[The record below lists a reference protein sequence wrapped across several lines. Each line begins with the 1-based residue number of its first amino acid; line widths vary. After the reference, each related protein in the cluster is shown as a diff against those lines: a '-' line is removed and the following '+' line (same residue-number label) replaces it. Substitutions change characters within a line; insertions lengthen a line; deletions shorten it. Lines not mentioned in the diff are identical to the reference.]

1 MVPRT
6 LRLTVMTATLAGLA
20 FLAIPPL
27 LLSQEDTA
35 HLVLR
40 KKAAATESPS
50 IYVVQK
56 GDNLST
62 IIRRKMGK
70 PAEFTSVYRLVKKLN
85 PQIRDVNVIYPG
97 QKIVLPQLSAAPDS
111 PHYTVN
117 KGDTLSG
124 ILRNRLGIA
133 PGDIARWVGI
143 VKQLNPG
150 LGDPN
155 KIYPGQ
161 TLILTDK
168 KFADS
173 LPVDQGVESAPA
185 GVAPIDAGIF
195 RPSERDFDIISAVVK
210 QAGGTLIRKGKY
222 FIPLSENEHLAVDC
236 TDIPMVE
243 LFDGSRIFLD
253 YGHRVPDETT
263 MLMRSRWKNVT
274 VITQG
279 GGAGV
284 FSALTAIFNASRDF
298 TFRRHDGYLDMEA
311 TPALKLRVDWI
322 LARKGAEG
330 QERYL
335 LGICHTA
342 GPSQTLPE
350 PIARFAEKKGY
361 PVIEIDEKSGDVR
374 ERQALPSAS
383 DIPTLEPGGNRT
395 FVGSLLDALGY
406 PYTTDQ
412 RIPVVDATSQGTPLV
427 IRTDYSVKIGT
438 RTVLIHFGDL
448 PASFQA
454 TLQEQGMGLVQIAGD
469 EEKKVI
475 LEKVLKGID
484 IPYLQEYSEFK
495 PPEDGNP
502 SRWILTL
509 GAMRLTSEK
518 GAIYLVPA
526 DADRDLCA
534 FIHEHWNRR
543 IIRY

>member
-1 MVPRT
+1 
-6 LRLTVMTATLAGLA
+6 
-20 FLAIPPL
+20 
-27 LLSQEDTA
+27 
-35 HLVLR
+35 
-40 KKAAATESPS
+40 
-50 IYVVQK
+50 
-56 GDNLST
+56 
-62 IIRRKMGK
+62 
-70 PAEFTSVYRLVKKLN
+70 
-85 PQIRDVNVIYPG
+85 
-97 QKIVLPQLSAAPDS
+97 
-111 PHYTVN
+111 
-117 KGDTLSG
+117 
-124 ILRNRLGIA
+124 
-133 PGDIARWVGI
+133 
-143 VKQLNPG
+143 
-150 LGDPN
+150 
-155 KIYPGQ
+155 
-161 TLILTDK
+161 
-168 KFADS
+168 
-173 LPVDQGVESAPA
+173 
-185 GVAPIDAGIF
+185 
-195 RPSERDFDIISAVVK
+195 
-210 QAGGTLIRKGKY
+210 
-222 FIPLSENEHLAVDC
+222 
-236 TDIPMVE
+236 
-243 LFDGSRIFLD
+243 
-253 YGHRVPDETT
+253 
-263 MLMRSRWKNVT
+263 
-274 VITQG
+274 
-279 GGAGV
+279 
-284 FSALTAIFNASRDF
+284 
-298 TFRRHDGYLDMEA
+298 
-311 TPALKLRVDWI
+311 
-322 LARKGAEG
+322 
-330 QERYL
+330 
-335 LGICHTA
+335 
-342 GPSQTLPE
+342 
-350 PIARFAEKKGY
+350 
-361 PVIEIDEKSGDVR
+361 VIEIDEKSGDVR

-509 GAMRLTSEK
+509 GAMQLTSEK